1 MGPSVDQIE
10 AHIETRRED
19 LRSNLEELGQKAKS
33 AVDWRERF
41 RANPGAILA
50 VAFGGG
56 FLIARMLGG
65 SRAAPP
71 PDSPVSQRAATLTGA
86 AEPRKR
92 LVSRAWDDIQSALVG
107 VVAEKVTRTL
117 GEVVPGFKEQLAGSD
132 RDARIG
138 NGRSG
143 PH

>member
-10 AHIETRRED
+10 AHIETRREG

-41 RANPGAILA
+41 RANPGAIMA

-65 SRAAPP
+65 SRAAPLAY
-71 PDSPVSQRAATLTGA
+71 SPVSQRAATPTA
-86 AEPRKR
+86 AVEPRKR

-107 VVAEKVTRTL
+107 VIAEKVTQTL
-117 GEVVPGFKEQLAGSD
+117 GEVVPGFKEQLPGAD
-132 RDARIG
+132 HDARIA

-143 PH
+143 VH